1 MIYSPKVSIIIPT
14 YQQVTYLRKLLDS
27 IQCQLFS
34 DYEVIV
40 HDDSPSDA
48 VQQLVATYPLDG
60 RLHYFHNQPAL
71 GNPENW
77 NAAIRRARGEYIK
90 VMMHDDWFIDETC
103 LGKFVQILD
112 ENTDVNFGFAVEK
125 FWHVPNNSTF
135 TYRLTP
141 KEQKKLA
148 RSPEWLFFR
157 NRVGMPSSTI
167 FRRQLNQFYDPK
179 LKQIVDLDFNLRAI
193 RAQHAFAYHPEPL
206 VCVTAGLDFQVTN
219 HFFGKKSVELF
230 EHAHLFNKI
239 CYKRCDLRFLAYWIK
254 MFVKFQVD
262 KDDPDYQR
270 ICHTYPDISFYMAL
284 ALWGK
289 SVVRYASRFKFLRE
303 YFLYK
308 LLPKE

>member
-1 MIYSPKVSIIIPT
+1 MHSPKVSIIIPT
-14 YQQVTYLRKLLDS
+14 YKQVTYLRKLLDS

-40 HDDSPSDA
+40 HDDSPGDA

-60 RLHYFHNQPAL
+60 RLHYFHNRPAL

-112 ENTDVNFGFAVEK
+112 DKPEANFGFAVETFWDVRNNQK
-125 FWHVPNNSTF
+125 FTN
-135 TYRLTP
+135 YLTP
-141 KEQKKLA
+141 KQQKKLA

-167 FRRQLNQFYDPK
+167 FRRQLNQFYDPQ
-179 LKQIVDLDFNLRAI
+179 LKYIVDLDFNLRAI
-193 RAQHAFAYHPEPL
+193 KAQHAFAYHPEPL
-206 VCVTAGLDFQVTN
+206 VCVTAGLEFQVTRECHDN
-219 HFFGKKSVELF
+219 KNVELI
-230 EHAHLFNKI
+230 EHAHTFNKI
-239 CYKRCDLRFLAYWIK
+239 YDKRFDLRFLAYWIK
-254 MFVKFQVD
+254 MFIKFEVD
-262 KDDPDYQR
+262 KDDPEYQR
-270 ICHTYPDISFYMAL
+270 ICRTYPDISSYMAL

-289 SVVRYASRFKFLRE
+289 YLVRYASRLKFLRV

-308 LLPKE
+308 LLPNE